1 MAKERQAQGS
11 FPLAAGRQRGYR
23 IEQVDEFLDRA
34 RRSYEGNVEDGE
46 ALTAADVRAAAF
58 GLRKRGYSARHVD
71 AALDRLEDVFF
82 ERERRARL
90 RLDGEDAWWNDTR
103 ELLSE
108 VRGRLRRPRGKR
120 FRTRGILATG
130 YRKSQVDAFLDVVEA
145 ALRERRFAHTP
156 SEVREVVFHSQW
168 RGYDEAQVDALMDA
182 VVELILA
189 TR

>member
-108 VRGRLRRPRGKR
+108 VRGRLRRPAASASARAGSWRPATASRRSTLFSTSSRQR
-120 FRTRGILATG
+120 FGSADSPIRRLRCARWCSTRSGAGTT
-130 YRKSQVDAFLDVVEA
+130 R
-145 ALRERRFAHTP
+145 LRSTH
-156 SEVREVVFHSQW
+156 
-168 RGYDEAQVDALMDA
+168 
-182 VVELILA
+182 
-189 TR
+189 